1 MNEILAIAG
10 GTWRRILRMRSVYF
24 LILCVMVLIASAIN
38 YDVLSLDHHKDLMID
53 FSLVLNTLAVVLIVI
68 SVTFEIPMELR
79 EGVAS
84 TLLSKPLGRTHYLI
98 GKALGTTITGLII
111 SAIIT
116 LGFLIIFNF
125 AFGEKISMAMLQS
138 HVLVALSVIPMSAMA
153 VFFSVIIPEMITP
166 IVTAIAIWFAFST
179 SALAN
184 VKIIYGGILPAFDLY
199 NFKSFAVYGERMNW
213 NYIGLAILWGVVFS
227 AFALSLASL
236 IFRQKD
242 IK

>member
-10 GTWRRILRMRSVYF
+10 GTWRRILRMRAVYF

-68 SVTFEIPMELR
+68 SVTFEIPVELR

-84 TLLSKPLGRTHYLI
+84 TLLSKPLGRTHYLV
-98 GKALGTTITGLII
+98 GKALGTSITGLII
-111 SAIIT
+111 SAIIIA
-116 LGFLIIFNF
+116 GFFIIFNF
-125 AFGEKISMAMLQS
+125 AFGERISMAMLQS

-184 VKIIYGGILPAFDLY
+184 VKILYGGILPALDLY
-199 NFKSFAVYGERMNW
+199 NFKSFAVYGEKINW
-213 NYIGLAILWGVVFS
+213 DYIGLSILWGLAFS
-227 AFALSLASL
+227 TFALSLASL